1 MNLRCRKA
9 APSPAGRPIVSA
21 RALLL
26 VVICALGALS
36 GVGQPAYAQ
45 DAPAK
50 TSAPETKTPETKTPE
65 KKAPEKKTPPAKS
78 SAGQGPAGMS
88 AEQVAERVQQFY
100 KKTDDYHAD
109 FKQTYEDVAAGD
121 KKISQGKVYFKKPGK
136 MRWDYYTKGGKTRDK
151 VLVSDGSSFWI
162 YEYEFKQVFKK
173 CLADSQLPTSLKFL
187 MGQGDLLKEFNA
199 SFARNSSA
207 ERPVLDLIPK
217 VPTAKYTRLV
227 FALNPTTFQVRQ
239 TTIFD
244 PYGNTNKIEFID
256 AQINKNLPDSGF
268 DFKPPRDARLLNPQQ
283 KCD

>member
-1 MNLRCRKA
+1 MNLPLHKA
-9 APSPAGRPIVSA
+9 APSHAARQRLSA
-21 RALLL
+21 RVFLLL
-26 VVICALGALS
+26 VVICGLSALS
-36 GVGQPAYAQ
+36 GVSQLAYAQ
-45 DAPAK
+45 DAPGP
-50 TSAPETKTPETKTPE
+50 APQKAAAAD
-65 KKAPEKKTPPAKS
+65 KKAAPAKAS
-78 SAGQGPAGMS
+78 GGQGPAGMS
-88 AEQVAERVQQFY
+88 ADAVAERVQQFY

-136 MRWDYYTKGGKTRDK
+136 MRWDYYNKGAKSRDK

-199 SFARNSSA
+199 SFGRSSTP

-217 VPTAKYTRLV
+217 VPTSKYTRLV
-227 FALNPTTFQVRQ
+227 FELNPTTFQVRQ

-268 DFKPPRDARLLNPQQ
+268 DFKPPKDARLLNPQQ